1 MNLNKEFKNK
11 FQFISK
17 SIKGKNMLNHKNQKL
32 YNKKRD
38 LKRKSKIEIAEDLN
52 IKKENL
58 LQEK

>member
-1 MNLNKEFKNK
+1 
-11 FQFISK
+11 
-17 SIKGKNMLNHKNQKL
+17 MLNNKNQKL
-32 YNKKRD
+32 FNKKRD